1 MWGGIDSLIIISGI
15 FNSNSVRLLDNIRI
29 EAQISKVSDAGE
41 QILTHAYDEIW
52 IIRSGNTKKHDGKKK
67 S

>member
-15 FNSNSVRLLDNIRI
+15 FNPNSVRLLDNIRI
-29 EAQISKVSDAGE
+29 EAQISKVSYAGE
-41 QILTHAYDEIW
+41 QILTHAYDEIR